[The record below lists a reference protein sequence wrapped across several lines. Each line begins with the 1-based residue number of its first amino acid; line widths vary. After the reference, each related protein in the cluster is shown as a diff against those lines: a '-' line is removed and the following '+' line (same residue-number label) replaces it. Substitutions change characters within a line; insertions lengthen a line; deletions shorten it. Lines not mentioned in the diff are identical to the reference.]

1 MVFTI
6 LICLCIAV
14 LLKSLHD
21 FIFPKLSL
29 PPGSK
34 TVHFVGRLLW
44 LLKSSS
50 NLEPIL
56 RNLHAKYGPIVTL
69 QIGSR
74 TAIFISDI
82 SIAYKALVQNG
93 VVFADRPQAVPI
105 NRLLTSNYKYCITS
119 VVMAR
124 HGASSAAISP
134 RDPPS
139 FTGQKLLS
147 DTKVGFRDFDLS
159 TPSRL
164 RIR

>member
-1 MVFTI
+1 MVPSLKFRPTIQYILPNADGISSHLLHSVTKMETWVFTI

-74 TAIFISDI
+74 TASFISDI

-93 VVFADRPQAVPI
+93 VVD
-105 NRLLTSNYKYCITS
+105 K
-119 VVMAR
+119 
-124 HGASSAAISP
+124 
-134 RDPPS
+134 
-139 FTGQKLLS
+139 
-147 DTKVGFRDFDLS
+147 
-159 TPSRL
+159 
-164 RIR
+164 